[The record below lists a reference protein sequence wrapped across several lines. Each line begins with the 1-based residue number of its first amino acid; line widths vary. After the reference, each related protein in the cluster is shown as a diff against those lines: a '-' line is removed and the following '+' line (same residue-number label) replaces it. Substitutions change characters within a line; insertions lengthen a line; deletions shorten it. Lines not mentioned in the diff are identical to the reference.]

1 MIDGQ
6 EFIVK
11 LEDCGNHE
19 FAGSSHTTYPE
30 KKKPQGKGS
39 LMSVIFSLWATN
51 DIWFISLDSFS
62 IYILPMLVVCLI

>member
-30 KKKPQGKGS
+30 KKKKAPRKR
-39 LMSVIFSLWATN
+39 LTDECDF
-51 DIWFISLDSFS
+51 
-62 IYILPMLVVCLI
+62 